1 VDVGFFR
8 WFSKDQLIA
17 QKAEMN
23 LTGKMEKGKIQEVHT
38 WDVIRCL
45 LHLNLKKGKIEDFR
59 E

>member
-1 VDVGFFR
+1 VDADFIR

-38 WDVIRCL
+38 WAVIRCL
-45 LHLNLKKGKIEDFR
+45 LHLNLKTGEN
-59 E
+59 